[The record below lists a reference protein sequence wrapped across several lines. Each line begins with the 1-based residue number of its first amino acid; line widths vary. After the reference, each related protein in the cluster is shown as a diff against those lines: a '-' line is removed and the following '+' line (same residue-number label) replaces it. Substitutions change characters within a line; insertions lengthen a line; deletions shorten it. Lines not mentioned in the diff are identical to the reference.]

1 MSSPPKLAGTPPKN
15 GGVRQYVGG
24 EEWKKVKYN
33 QTIKT
38 KGGIFK
44 MIRQLT
50 SIVTA
55 VMLVGGVLFGIGK
68 DSLANSDQK
77 VVNSSKQSGTIT
89 PQSIASKTKTTTIQ
103 VGQTVQTLYVTGTF
117 ETQYSDVHK
126 RKLFSG
132 VKSISSKASG
142 SGTWTQTGYSAEL
155 IDGGRTYVITVSG
168 KYSYNGATYTIS
180 TSIEFYC
187 NANGSIG

>member
-1 MSSPPKLAGTPPKN
+1 
-15 GGVRQYVGG
+15 
-24 EEWKKVKYN
+24 
-33 QTIKT
+33 
-38 KGGIFK
+38 
-44 MIRQLT
+44 MIRQLI
-50 SIVTA
+50 SVAVA
-55 VMLVGGVLFGIGK
+55 VMLVGGILFGIGK
-68 DSLANSDQK
+68 DSLANSNQK
-77 VVNSSKQSGTIT
+77 RINSSKESATIT

-126 RKLFSG
+126 RQLFSG

-142 SGTWTQTGYSAEL
+142 SGTWTQTGYNAEL

-187 NANGSIG
+187 NANHSIG

>member
-1 MSSPPKLAGTPPKN
+1 
-15 GGVRQYVGG
+15 
-24 EEWKKVKYN
+24 
-33 QTIKT
+33 
-38 KGGIFK
+38 
-44 MIRQLT
+44 MIRQLI
-50 SIVTA
+50 SVAVA
-55 VMLVGGVLFGIGK
+55 VMLVWGILFGIGK
-68 DSLANSDQK
+68 DSLAILNQK
-77 VVNSSKQSGTIT
+77 GINSSKESGTIT

-117 ETQYSDVHK
+117 KTQYSDVHK
-126 RKLFSG
+126 RQLFSG

-142 SGTWTQTGYSAEL
+142 SGTWTQTGYSVEL
-155 IDGGRTYVITVSG
+155 IDSGRTYVITVSG

>member
-1 MSSPPKLAGTPPKN
+1 
-15 GGVRQYVGG
+15 
-24 EEWKKVKYN
+24 
-33 QTIKT
+33 
-38 KGGIFK
+38 
-44 MIRQLT
+44 MIRQLINIAAT
-50 SIVTA
+50 

-68 DSLANSDQK
+68 DSLATSNHNSLK
-77 VVNSSKQSGTIT
+77 ESGTIT

-126 RKLFSG
+126 RQLFSG
-132 VKSISSKASG
+132 VKSISSKVSG
-142 SGTWTQTGYSAEL
+142 SGTWTQTGYNAEL

-168 KYSYNGATYTIS
+168 KYSYHGATYTIS

-187 NANGSIG
+187 NANRSIG

>member
-1 MSSPPKLAGTPPKN
+1 
-15 GGVRQYVGG
+15 
-24 EEWKKVKYN
+24 VKYN
-33 QTIKT
+33 QIIKT

-44 MIRQLT
+44 MIRQFV
-50 SIVTA
+50 SIAVA

-68 DSLANSDQK
+68 DSLANSNQTGIK
-77 VVNSSKQSGTIT
+77 ESGTIT

-126 RKLFSG
+126 RQLFSG
-132 VKSISSKASG
+132 VKSISSKAFG
-142 SGTWTQTGYSAEL
+142 SGTWTQTGYNAEL

-187 NANGSIG
+187 NANHSIG

>member
-1 MSSPPKLAGTPPKN
+1 
-15 GGVRQYVGG
+15 
-24 EEWKKVKYN
+24 
-33 QTIKT
+33 
-38 KGGIFK
+38 

-50 SIVTA
+50 SIVAA
-55 VMLVGGVLFGIGK
+55 VMLVGGVLLGIGK
-68 DSLANSDQK
+68 DLLANSNQTGIK
-77 VVNSSKQSGTIT
+77 ESRTIT

-126 RKLFSG
+126 RQLFSG
-132 VKSISSKASG
+132 VKSISSTASG
-142 SGTWTQTGYSAEL
+142 SGTWTQTGYNAEL

-187 NANGSIG
+187 NANRSIG

>member
-1 MSSPPKLAGTPPKN
+1 MKN
-15 GGVRQYVGG
+15 G
-24 EEWKKVKYN
+24 KKVKYN

-38 KGGIFK
+38 KGRIFK
-44 MIRQLT
+44 MIRQFVN
-50 SIVTA
+50 IAVA
-55 VMLVGGVLFGIGK
+55 VMLVGGILFGIGK
-68 DSLANSDQK
+68 DSLATSNQK
-77 VVNSSKQSGTIT
+77 GIKESGAVT

-126 RKLFSG
+126 RQLFSG

-142 SGTWTQTGYSAEL
+142 SGTWTQTGYSVEL
-155 IDGGRTYVITVSG
+155 IDSGRTYVITVSG

-187 NANGSIG
+187 NANRSIG